1 MFDKENNDGRG
12 DNGGGHGRGSK
23 PKRYR
28 EVVREQIL
36 EQMKEEEAAE
46 GKGARMVK
54 NGDNKRGDNGDE
66 NTNLAYDADQR
77 EI

>member
-1 MFDKENNDGRG
+1 M
-12 DNGGGHGRGSK
+12 
-23 PKRYR
+23 
-28 EVVREQIL
+28 VREQIL

-54 NGDNKRGDNGDE
+54 NGNNNQGDDSNE
-66 NTNLAYDADQR
+66 NTNLAYNAEQR